1 MWINERTLTNTP
13 TQQGNNDGLSVHDS
27 DLDLQ
32 DEDSGKVD
40 LEDDHDRGIRIRIQS
55 IDSIVY
61 KPDKDEV

>member
-13 TQQGNNDGLSVHDS
+13 THQGNDDGLSVHDS

-40 LEDDHDRGIRIRIQS
+40 LDDDQDRGIAKRTRGRTNLVS
-55 IDSIVY
+55 VN
-61 KPDKDEV
+61 